1 MDPFQT
7 RRLGNTSVELPQFG
21 FGGAPLGE
29 LFEKVEEEQSSE
41 TLNAAYSSGIRY
53 FDTAPWYGH
62 GLSEH
67 RTGGLLRRYP
77 RNEFLLSTKVGRI
90 YKAFPGDPEDF
101 VGHPWVGGLPF
112 ELKFDYSTTGFQR
125 SFEDSTLRLGL
136 NRIDLLIIHDLDQG
150 YHGDSVSEKLHQLES
165 GIQWL
170 KEIRRSGIIG
180 GFGAG
185 INDAE
190 MMPKLLEHFEMD
202 FFLVAM
208 PYTLLNQ
215 EPLENVFP
223 ECEKRGMGII
233 IGAPYA
239 SGILATGV
247 SKGARYGYAP
257 VKESISRRVHAIED
271 ICREHQIPLK
281 AAALQFPL
289 GHKMVSSVIPGAM
302 NPEQVLEN
310 LQMMQ
315 HPIPDGF
322 WQDLKTENLIH
333 PEAPVPSNP

>member
-1 MDPFQT
+1 MNPFQN
-7 RRLGNTSVELPQFG
+7 RRLGGTSLELPLLG

-29 LFEKVEEEQSSE
+29 LFEKVPEERSLEI
-41 TLNAAYSSGIRY
+41 LNEAYSSGIRY
-53 FDTAPWYGH
+53 YDTAPWYGH

-67 RTGGLLRRYP
+67 RTGGLLRRFP
-77 RNEFLLSTKVGRI
+77 REDFLLSTKVGRV
-90 YKAFPGDPEDF
+90 YKAYQGDPKTF
-101 VGHPWVGGLPF
+101 SGTPWVGGLPF
-112 ELKFDYSTTGFQR
+112 ELCFDYSASGFQR

-136 NRIDLLIIHDLDQG
+136 NKIDMLVIHDLDRG
-150 YHGDSVSEKLHQLES
+150 YHGDTVSEKLKQLES

-170 KEIRRSGIIG
+170 KEMRKSGEIG

-190 MMPKLLEHFEMD
+190 MMPCLLEHFEMD

-215 EPLENVFP
+215 EPLEDIFP
-223 ECEKRGMGII
+223 ECDKRGMGII

-247 SKGARYGYAP
+247 SKEARYNYAT
-257 VKESISRRVHAIED
+257 VEESIVKRVEAIEK
-271 ICREHQIPLK
+271 IGANYQVPLK

-289 GHKMVSSVIPGAM
+289 GHPMVTSIIPGASH
-302 NPEQVLEN
+302 PGHVLDTIEM
-310 LQMMQ
+310 LKY
-315 HPIPDGF
+315 PIPDEF
-322 WQDLKTENLIH
+322 WGDLKNEGLLY
-333 PEAPVPSNP
+333 PEAPIPSSE

>member
-101 VGHPWVGGLPF
+101 VGPPCVGGLPF
-112 ELKFDYSTTGFQR
+112 ELRFDYSATGFQR

-170 KEIRRSGIIG
+170 KEMRRSGIIG
-180 GFGAG
+180 GFGSG
-185 INDAE
+185 VNEAE
-190 MMPKLLEHFEMD
+190 MMPILLEHFEID
-202 FFLVAM
+202 FFLVAL
-208 PYTLLNQ
+208 P
-215 EPLENVFP
+215 
-223 ECEKRGMGII
+223 
-233 IGAPYA
+233 
-239 SGILATGV
+239 
-247 SKGARYGYAP
+247 
-257 VKESISRRVHAIED
+257 
-271 ICREHQIPLK
+271 
-281 AAALQFPL
+281 
-289 GHKMVSSVIPGAM
+289 
-302 NPEQVLEN
+302 
-310 LQMMQ
+310 
-315 HPIPDGF
+315 
-322 WQDLKTENLIH
+322 
-333 PEAPVPSNP
+333 

>member
-67 RTGGLLRRYP
+67 RTGGLLRCYP

-101 VGHPWVGGLPF
+101 VGLPWVGGLPF
-112 ELKFDYSTTGFQR
+112 ELKFDYSATGFQR

-170 KEIRRSGIIG
+170 KEMCRSGIIG

-185 INDAE
+185 VNDAE
-190 MMPKLLEHFEMD
+190 MMSILLKHFEMD
-202 FFLVAM
+202 FFLVVM

-215 EPLENVFP
+215 ELLENVFP
-223 ECEKRGMGII
+223 QCEKRGMGII
-233 IGAPYA
+233 IGAPFA

-257 VKESISRRVHAIED
+257 VKESISRRVQAIED
-271 ICREHQIPLK
+271 ICREHQVPLK
-281 AAALQFPL
+281 SAALQFPL
-289 GHKMVSSVIPGAM
+289 GHKIVSSVIPSAM

-310 LQMMQ
+310 LQIMR
-315 HPIPDGF
+315 HPIPDGC

-333 PEAPVPSNP
+333 PEATIPSNQ